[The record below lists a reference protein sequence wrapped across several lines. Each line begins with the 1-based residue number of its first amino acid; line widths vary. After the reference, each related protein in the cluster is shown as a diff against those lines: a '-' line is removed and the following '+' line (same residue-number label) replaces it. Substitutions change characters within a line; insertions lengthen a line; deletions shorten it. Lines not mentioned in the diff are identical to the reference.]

1 MNRNM
6 RMSDCSAV
14 PLRCHRARGV
24 RKECSRT
31 RNMKTSCLVASAIVL
46 TGCADGSAS
55 TEWGP
60 SDETV
65 QIPVFFPPQDDGTI
79 QSPEKLALIVAIGE
93 QGQAPQGSQSYRQL
107 DGPPNDV
114 GLVSAALQH
123 HEFHPDNIVTL
134 QDEQATKDG
143 ILGALESLIDRAG
156 PGDIAVF
163 FYAGHGHQITDDDA
177 NEELDGYD
185 EVLVPYGA
193 PDHSASPDEVQAAY
207 NGEYHIRDD
216 TLGVLLD
223 RLHAKVGPDG
233 NVAVFLD
240 ACYSG
245 TGTRGGPR
253 QLAARGG
260 ERPIGPPAVVRAR
273 GGDMRGGGFAEA
285 PRTRVPGSRGGGGVD
300 YVVISAASHQQLA
313 WETYHTDGTIVGPLS
328 HALTVA
334 LPRMRKGN
342 SYRDLHALIVE
353 VLRGKRLPQ
362 SPQIEGPAD
371 TEVFGNQ
378 MTDYEAW
385 VLVKSDEGD
394 GSLTLEG
401 GELRGLGT
409 GSEVEIRASLGND
422 DPDAVLATGTVVKS
436 SPLSSIV
443 ELDSLPSED
452 VDLTTGRAFV
462 TRESF
467 GDLTTKIALD
477 EGMDSAIA
485 EFIRD
490 SLDASWIVSVV
501 TEDDAG
507 ADGILAEEN
516 GSGRIQL
523 RTTYDRMP
531 VGEPIDVADQRD
543 AGRLATH
550 VVKFARNAYLR
561 KLNPTDPE
569 IDVTLSL
576 HPATADHASCTVAE
590 ADTTQYRNAERLID
604 GNSDWRI
611 TPSSVEV
618 FVLKVTNNADSEPY
632 FAILDLMP
640 NGEISQLFPPVR
652 YSIEEARLAPFQE
665 FIVPTC
671 FAVDAIPGL
680 EMMKLFATREPVEFR
695 PLLTVRG
702 RQTRA
707 ARGPLH
713 DLERLFSE
721 IYVRTRAGEVGPKPG
736 MASVSS
742 VQIEVVVD
750 GTKE

>member
-1 MNRNM
+1 
-6 RMSDCSAV
+6 
-14 PLRCHRARGV
+14 
-24 RKECSRT
+24 
-31 RNMKTSCLVASAIVL
+31 MKTSCLVASAIVL

-123 HEFHPDNIVTL
+123 HEFHSDNIVTL

-260 ERPIGPPAVVRAR
+260 ERPIGPPAVVGAR

-313 WETYHTDGTIVGPLS
+313 WETYHTDGKTIVGPLS
-328 HALTVA
+328 HALAVA

-342 SYRDLHALIVE
+342 SYRDLHGLIVE

-385 VLVKSDEGD
+385 VLVKLDEGD

-409 GSEVEIRASLGND
+409 DSEVEIRASLGAD
-422 DPDAVLATGTVVKS
+422 DPDAVLATGTVVES

-443 ELDSLPSED
+443 ELDSLFAED

-467 GDLTTKIALD
+467 GDLTTKIAID
-477 EGMDSAIA
+477 DGMDTAIA
-485 EFIRD
+485 GLIRD
-490 SLDASWIVSVV
+490 SLKDRWIVSVV
-501 TEDDAG
+501 TDDDAG
-507 ADGILAEEN
+507 ADGILAEEGGN
-516 GSGRIQL
+516 GRIQL
-523 RTTYDRMP
+523 RTTYERMP
-531 VGEPIDVADQRD
+531 VGEAIEVADQRGAD
-543 AGRLATH
+543 SLVAR
-550 VVKFARNAYLR
+550 VENFARNTYLR
-561 KLNPTDPE
+561 KLNPVDPE
-569 IDVTLSL
+569 ITVTLTLLPATTADISNCNI
-576 HPATADHASCTVAE
+576 ATAD
-590 ADTTQYRNAERLID
+590 TTRYENAEPLSEGSR
-604 GNSDWRI
+604 DWRI
-611 TPSSVEV
+611 APSSDEV
-618 FVLKVTNNADSEPY
+618 VILKVTNRSRSEPY
-632 FAILDLMP
+632 FTILELMP
-640 NGEISQLFPPVR
+640 DGNIIQWFPLSQQ
-652 YSIEEARLAPFQE
+652 SSAEARLGPLQE
-665 FIVPTC
+665 LIVPSC
-671 FAVDAIPGL
+671 FALDPIPGL
-680 EMMKLFATREPVEFR
+680 DVIKVFATREPVDFT
-695 PLLTVRG
+695 PLLTARG
-702 RQTRA
+702 RQ
-707 ARGPLH
+707 ARNAREHIH
-713 DLERLFSE
+713 DLERLFSDT
-721 IYVRTRAGEVGPKPG
+721 YVPTRGGPVGAKPG

-742 VQIEVVVD
+742 VQIEVILGRD
-750 GTKE
+750 GR